1 MTDSQDKAVNS
12 IFARSRELI
21 ALAAR
26 LGRKELGHRV
36 TEWMGENEPLKRVQT
51 QIDQAK
57 LVVDSLGRLK
67 GAAMKMG
74 QLFSLEA
81 ADFFPP
87 EVVDILSRLQDQS
100 PPLSTEVIGDILTKE
115 LGTRRKDVLNFSP
128 KPIAAA
134 SIGQVHSAR
143 IGDKKVALKI
153 QYPGVADSIESDVKI
168 LRTLLFSLMKIGKRE
183 INMDPLFAEL
193 TEVLKSEVDYLQEAA
208 STREYRRLFSDDPR
222 FLVPQVLS
230 DYSTSRVL
238 TLEFMEGRSL
248 KEWLAT
254 KPTLKEKEHL
264 GRLVLDLYVKEF
276 FEFGYVQTD
285 PNFANFL
292 YQADTQKLVLLDF
305 GATRHYAPDFRK
317 SYSKLLRDIQEG
329 GQADIIGT
337 SLKMG
342 LIQEGESIDCLKS
355 FVKMLKISME
365 PFNSDRQPFAFG
377 DLDYSKAVREATTQF
392 IKQVQFSP
400 PPHQL
405 IFLHRKLGG
414 IFSLL
419 KVMDVKIDLRP
430 YWERLNGNI
439 EVT

>member
-1 MTDSQDKAVNS
+1 
-12 IFARSRELI
+12 
-21 ALAAR
+21 
-26 LGRKELGHRV
+26 
-36 TEWMGENEPLKRVQT
+36 
-51 QIDQAK
+51 
-57 LVVDSLGRLK
+57 
-67 GAAMKMG
+67 
-74 QLFSLEA
+74 
-81 ADFFPP
+81 
-87 EVVDILSRLQDQS
+87 
-100 PPLSTEVIGDILTKE
+100 
-115 LGTRRKDVLNFSP
+115 
-128 KPIAAA
+128 
-134 SIGQVHSAR
+134 
-143 IGDKKVALKI
+143 
-153 QYPGVADSIESDVKI
+153 
-168 LRTLLFSLMKIGKRE
+168 
-183 INMDPLFAEL
+183 
-193 TEVLKSEVDYLQEAA
+193 
-208 STREYRRLFSDDPR
+208 
-222 FLVPQVLS
+222 
-230 DYSTSRVL
+230 
-238 TLEFMEGRSL
+238 MEGRSL